1 MLRPDQ
7 LCQGCMSN
15 WAWGTTSGT
24 NQVVTITPEAVAAS
38 EPKPATKAALAKMSW
53 RTWVKLISSLVLTA
67 ISVVL
72 LVCFFRYTPAGVSG
86 QELIPLYNNL
96 ASFAGLIVVIPL
108 YLSASL
114 FDTAKK
120 PHFTALAR
128 ILRAASLILAAGVF
142 GTAVFCWTRTERLAR
157 LSPPQQSNE
166 LAQRLQSA
174 TAVIQMYDP
183 NVSRYK
189 STKREGVVIAV
200 DSGHTLILT
209 VPYVDGNG
217 RPMQP
222 NDVWVNL
229 SDGRTLPGRFSF
241 AAAEPINLA
250 IVEVTANEPPGQ
262 VQFHPAAEA
271 TIPSKSVFVIP
282 NPLQGWTLDPATV
295 LNRFTRRSQIGW
307 ICVVETDLQLD
318 RSDAGSAMY
327 DDAGR
332 LMGFMISLDGD
343 SGNSRFVMLDSATA
357 SVLERLRGRTD
368 INAQNSPQE
377 QQP

>member
-1 MLRPDQ
+1 MT
-7 LCQGCMSN
+7 N
-15 WAWGTTSGT
+15 WAWGTTSGS
-24 NQVVTITPEAVAAS
+24 NQVVKITPEAVAAS
-38 EPKPATKAALAKMSW
+38 EPKPATKVAAAKMSW
-53 RTWVKLISSLVLTA
+53 RTWVKLISSLVSIA
-67 ISVVL
+67 IAIVL
-72 LVCFFRYTPAGVSG
+72 LVWFFRYTPAGVSG

-96 ASFAGLIVVIPL
+96 ASFAGLL
-108 YLSASL
+108 AGLSFLVSGWL
-114 FDTAKK
+114 FDTSKK
-120 PHFTALAR
+120 LHFTASAR
-128 ILRAASLILAAGVF
+128 ILRAVSFILATGVL
-142 GTAVFCWTRTERLAR
+142 GTALFCWWRTESLGR

-183 NVSRYK
+183 NVSRYN

-209 VPYVDGNG
+209 VPYIDGNG

-250 IVEVTANEPPGQ
+250 IVEVTADAPPGQ

-282 NPLQGWTLDPATV
+282 RPLKGWTFDPATV
-295 LNRFTRRSQIGW
+295 MNRFTRRSTIGW
-307 ICVVETDLQLD
+307 NCVVETDLRLD
-318 RSDAGSAMY
+318 RSDVGSAMY

-332 LMGFMISLDGD
+332 LMGLMISLDAD
-343 SGNSRFVMLDSATA
+343 SGNSRFVMLDSATV
-357 SVLERLRGRTD
+357 SVLEKLRGHKD
-368 INAQNSPQE
+368 VNAQASP
-377 QQP
+377 